1 MQSSSHTSFSVLM
14 SVYNNDKAEFFHE
27 ALLSVYRQTYMP
39 DEVILVVDGPV
50 SNKIK
55 SVIELFSSKYNS
67 LNVIWLPENK
77 GHGNA
82 KRVGLQNCNNEL
94 IAVMD
99 SDDICVLERFEKQIN
114 YFHKHSDVS
123 IVGGTIAE
131 FKNSIENLI
140 GRRELGANHSEIS
153 TNLKLRCPMNHMTV
167 MFKKSEVDRAGG
179 YQDWYHN
186 EDYYL
191 WIRMFIN
198 GSKFANLK
206 DILVYVRVDENFYLR
221 RGGLKYFFSESR
233 LQLFMY
239 KNGVINLF
247 QLFFNILIRSIIQLI
262 MPNKVR
268 GIIFRKLF
276 RRT

>member
-1 MQSSSHTSFSVLM
+1 MQSSSCTSFSVLM
-14 SVYNNDKAEFFHE
+14 SVYNNDKAEFFNE

-39 DEVILVVDGPV
+39 DEVMLVVDGPV
-50 SNKIK
+50 SSKIK
-55 SVIELFSSKYNS
+55 SVIEHFSSKHNS
-67 LNVIWLPENK
+67 LNVIWLPKNK

-82 KRVGLQNCNNEL
+82 KRVGLQNCKNEL
-94 IAVMD
+94 IAIMD

-114 YFHKHSDVS
+114 YFHKHPDVS

-140 GRRELGANHSEIS
+140 GRRALGANHDEIS
-153 TNLKLRCPMNHMTV
+153 KNLKLRCPMNHMTV

-206 DILVYVRVDENFYLR
+206 ETIVYVRVDENFYLR

-239 KNGVINLF
+239 KNGVINPI
-247 QLFFNILIRSIIQLI
+247 QLFFNILIRFIIQLI